1 MTVYDDGMKHLSD
14 SELDVILPALTGW
27 RRAGGKLVQDREF
40 PGFVEALHFLNELGE
55 VAERRGHHPDIDIRY
70 NRVHLGLVTHDAG
83 GITKAD
89 TEMAAELNR
98 RFPLA

>member
-40 PGFVEALHFLNELGE
+40 RGFVEALHFLNELGE
-55 VAERRGHHPDIDIRY
+55 VAERRGHHPDID
-70 NRVHLGLVTHDAG
+70 DAG

>member
-40 PGFVEALHFLNELGE
+40 RGFVEALHFLNELG
-55 VAERRGHHPDIDIRY
+55 Y